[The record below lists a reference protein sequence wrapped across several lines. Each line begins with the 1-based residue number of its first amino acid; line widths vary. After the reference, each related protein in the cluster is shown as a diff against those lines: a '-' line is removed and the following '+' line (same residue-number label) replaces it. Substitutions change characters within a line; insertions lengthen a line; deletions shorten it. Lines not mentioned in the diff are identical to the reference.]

1 MQNKVIIFGL
11 FVLMLVGCSGK
22 QNPIEVDVS
31 VNPLETLIIDNP
43 APHRAVIT
51 RSTMWIVITPDNVD
65 ELVTG
70 NVVLFG
76 VVPDDY
82 EDLALN
88 LADLKRYIL
97 AQREI
102 IVYYQNTI
110 TRLEESF
117 KPKPEKIIEE

>member
-31 VNPLETLIIDNP
+31 VNPLETLIIDHP
-43 APHRAVIT
+43 APPRSVIT